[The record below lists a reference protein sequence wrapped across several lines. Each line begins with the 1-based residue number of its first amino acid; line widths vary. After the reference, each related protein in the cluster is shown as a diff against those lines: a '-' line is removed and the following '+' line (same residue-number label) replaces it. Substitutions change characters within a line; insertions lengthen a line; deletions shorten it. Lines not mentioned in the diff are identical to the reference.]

1 MSVHKSAG
9 GHKGEMMKP
18 DVVFSQDYEQTLI
31 EIVRVLPPN
40 RAEQLVDF
48 ARFLEGQLL
57 AEEVFDE
64 ETATDI
70 EADDAKWDTLL
81 ESDEGQALLDKLA
94 DEALAAHR
102 AGLTKLMSFD
112 QEGRLTPE

>member
-1 MSVHKSAG
+1 MLAG
-9 GHKGEMMKP
+9 NKGVMMKP

-57 AEEVFDE
+57 AEELFGV
-64 ETATDI
+64 ETAAEI
-70 EADDAKWDTLL
+70 EADNAHWDALL
-81 ESDEGQALLDKLA
+81 ESDEGQALLEKLA
-94 DEALAAHR
+94 GEALAEHR
-102 AGLTKLMSFD
+102 AGLTKTMSFD
-112 QEGRLTPE
+112 DEGRLTPG